1 MLPYS
6 YVRGHSYKGIIKHIF
21 FFGGR
26 SAGVRCNM
34 CMGFWCHPQKP
45 YHWFQTFF
53 GFAPLE
59 AISYLFAQLHGIA
72 IISCQDDPSVFLR
85 KLYFKMFSKG
95 IDRFDSQK
103 QSHLAK
109 KSLAVRKCL
118 LPQLRIAEV
127 GGGRENLNKWIL
139 SAIFEQAA
147 AVNNF
152 PVLSQK
158 VLALEAMTTV
168 WGVKVSTLTAVCPPW
183 LTFIIV
189 HDNTFNTW

>member
-1 MLPYS
+1 MT
-6 YVRGHSYKGIIKHIF
+6 I
-21 FFGGR
+21 
-26 SAGVRCNM
+26 
-34 CMGFWCHPQKP
+34 
-45 YHWFQTFF
+45 
-53 GFAPLE
+53 
-59 AISYLFAQLHGIA
+59 
-72 IISCQDDPSVFLR
+72 
-85 KLYFKMFSKG
+85 YFKMFSKG
-95 IDRFDSQK
+95 IDRFDSQNLTL
-103 QSHLAK
+103 Q

-127 GGGRENLNKWIL
+127 GGRENLNKWML

-152 PVLSQK
+152 PVLSKK

-189 HDNTFNTW
+189 NDITFNT